1 MKVNL
6 TLFYSNK
13 IYLTLRKDIE
23 LEEMDQFTTEYQD
36 EETLRR
42 CEPYKTEIERF
53 NIAYQNYRNRIKSNK
68 DRNGK
73 LCLTYYDQNGDDR
86 KLRILYQK
94 DQEKLKPIKVINAIQ
109 RRLKQKKDNTF
120 ILALFREYDFIFG
133 TEYNYHR
140 YHLGNIKKALSYSDS
155 PTSEEG
161 LKKYNTLVKIVK
173 NELLKGYDK
182 SSKATTPSSYYH
194 IRLIDE
200 FFEKNGITT
209 TVRHEVDIANENL
222 SKIKQGTL
230 VRESKRGDIETSFTT
245 IDPDYAILD
254 EIDTPYVI
262 STEEEPIRW
271 IK

>member
-73 LCLTYYDQNGDDR
+73 LCLTYYDQNEDDR

-140 YHLGNIKKALSYSDS
+140 YHLGNIK
-155 PTSEEG
+155 
-161 LKKYNTLVKIVK
+161 
-173 NELLKGYDK
+173 
-182 SSKATTPSSYYH
+182 
-194 IRLIDE
+194 
-200 FFEKNGITT
+200 
-209 TVRHEVDIANENL
+209 NENL